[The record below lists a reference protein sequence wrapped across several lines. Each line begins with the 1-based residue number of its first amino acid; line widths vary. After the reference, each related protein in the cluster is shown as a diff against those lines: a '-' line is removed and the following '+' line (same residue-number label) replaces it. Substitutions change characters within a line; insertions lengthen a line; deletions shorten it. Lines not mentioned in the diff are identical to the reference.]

1 MKASLKWLTEYIDID
16 LPVTELANKLTMAG
30 FESHIVKKAGD
41 WDHIIVGQLV
51 AVQPHPNADRLRL
64 ATVDLGTEQ
73 KTVVCGAPNL
83 NVGDKVAFANVGA
96 QLIDGKSGERVQ
108 LQPAKIR
115 GVISNGMICSEKE
128 LGISDNHQEIMVLS
142 TEIKLGIPLSDALGD
157 TIFDFE
163 ITPNRPDCLS
173 IIGLARE
180 ISALTVKNIHFPEIS
195 YVELDKPIEQLV
207 SVEIKAAD
215 LCPRYC
221 ASLITDVRVGES
233 PEWLQ
238 RRLYD
243 CGMRPINNI
252 VDVTNYVMLEHGQ
265 PLHAFDYSLI
275 KDRKIIVRR
284 AVDGE
289 SIVSLDSIERHL
301 SQETLVITDTER
313 AIAIAGIMG
322 GVNTEV
328 SDKTVSVLLEAA
340 SFSPANIH
348 YSGKTLGLSSE
359 ACMRF
364 ERGIRSELALPA
376 LQRATQLIIQLTG
389 GKAAKGVVDNYPGR
403 KQIQPI
409 LLSTAMFRPI
419 LGIEYDRSQII
430 KTLESLGFICQ
441 EQSKREILV
450 TIPYWRSDVSIP
462 VDLIEEVARII
473 GYDNI
478 PTTMLEK
485 PLPKQYPEPII
496 DLKQNIRS
504 LLVGYGFQEII
515 TYSVISFEMIKKILL
530 DSKYMESVLRLANPM
545 TTDQEYLRPS
555 LRANLLMSLVENQK
569 HEEGG
574 IRLFELGK
582 VYWSRYSSLPE
593 EPEMLCG
600 ILVGLRGEKSWQ
612 NIGGNVDFY
621 DAKGIV
627 EGILV
632 KFGVVADFVKDS
644 EPGLHPNRQAAVV
657 VNNKK
662 VGVIGELNP
671 EVQSSFE
678 ISDPV
683 YMFELN
689 LNLLCPSIREYKLF
703 QPIIRFPEISRDM
716 ALVVDSKVTHN
727 EVQFIMKSFT
737 FVKRITIFDVYT
749 GPQVPPGKK
758 SLAYRI
764 TFQSPDRTLTD
775 DEVDKIQQ
783 QILDKLTNEL
793 GVELRH

>member
-16 LPVTELANKLTMAG
+16 LPATELANKLTMAG

-41 WDHIIVGQLV
+41 WDNIVVGQLV
-51 AVQPHPNADRLRL
+51 VVQQHPNADRLRL

-83 NVGDKVAFANVGA
+83 HVGDKVAFANVGA

-115 GVISNGMICSEKE
+115 GVISSGMICSEKE
-128 LGISDNHQEIMVLS
+128 LGISDNHQEILVLS
-142 TEIKLGIPLSDALGD
+142 TEIKLGMPLSDALGD

-173 IIGLARE
+173 IIGLVRE
-180 ISALTVKNIHFPEIS
+180 ISALTVKSMHFPEIS
-195 YVELDKPIEQLV
+195 YVELDKPIEKLV
-207 SVEIKAAD
+207 SVEIKDAD

-221 ASLITDVRVGES
+221 ASLITGVKVGES

-275 KDRKIIVRR
+275 RDRKIIIRR
-284 AVDGE
+284 AIDGE
-289 SIVSLDSIERHL
+289 SIISLDGMKRHL
-301 SQETLVITDTER
+301 SRETLVIADTER

-322 GVNTEV
+322 GASTEV
-328 SDKTVSVLLEAA
+328 SDKTGSVLLEAA
-340 SFSPANIH
+340 SFNPANIH

-389 GKAAKGVVDNYPGR
+389 GKAAKGVVDNYPGK

-409 LLSTAMFRPI
+409 LLSTKMFRPI
-419 LGIEYDRSQII
+419 LGIEYNRSQII
-430 KTLESLGFICQ
+430 DTLKSLGFRCQ
-441 EQSKREILV
+441 EQSKYEILV
-450 TIPYWRSDVSIP
+450 TVPYWRSDVSIP

-473 GYDNI
+473 GYDKI
-478 PTTMLEK
+478 PTAMLDK
-485 PLPKQYPEPII
+485 PLPKQYPEPVI
-496 DLKQNIRS
+496 DLKQEVRS
-504 LLVGYGFQEII
+504 LLVGFGFQEII
-515 TYSVISFEMIKKILL
+515 TYSVISFEVIKKILL
-530 DSKYMESVLRLANPM
+530 DSKHMESVLRLANPM

-582 VYWSRYSSLPE
+582 VYWPRPGDLPE
-593 EPEMLCG
+593 EPEILCG
-600 ILVGLRGEKSWQ
+600 ILTGLRNEKYWQ
-612 NIGGNVDFY
+612 SISGNVDFY
-621 DAKGIV
+621 DVKGIV
-627 EGILV
+627 EGIL
-632 KFGVVADFVKDS
+632 GRLGIVADFVKDA
-644 EPGLHPNRQAAVV
+644 EPGLHPNSQAAVM
-657 VNNKK
+657 VNNNK
-662 VGVIGELNP
+662 VGVIGELHP
-671 EVQSSFE
+671 EVQASFE

-689 LNLLCPSIREYKLF
+689 LSLLYPSIGEYKLF

-716 ALVVDSKVTHN
+716 ALVVDS
-727 EVQFIMKSFT
+727 EVAHDEIQLIMKSFT
-737 FVKRITIFDVYT
+737 LVKRITVFDVYT

-775 DEVDKIQQ
+775 SEVDKIQQ
-783 QILDKLTNEL
+783 QILDKLDNDL